1 MGSEM
6 KGMLNMID
14 QAEKLRR
21 IVNNLNK
28 NLPKADVKNITV
40 QDKEKASNNNVLI
53 LEEKNDGGNGQIGL
67 LNIST
72 PSDINNLATGNLVV
86 EVNLHTEVV
95 KQMQYQSETQQETD
109 KQANIKNGSPTDNQA
124 DKQVDMQID
133 KQVGTPNETQTN
145 KQINTKGEM
154 DTLNS
159 AQMKPANTPAAHKA
173 KVITITSGK
182 GGVGK
187 TSITANLALSLSQK
201 GYRVVIV
208 DADLGLSNIDVVFGI
223 VPRYSLLELIKNEKG
238 ILDIL
243 CDGPNNIK
251 FLSGGSG
258 VKELVNLD
266 QNSLDSFIA
275 NMSLLDHIAD
285 FILIDTG
292 AGLSDTVLNFVLSA
306 DEVVLIITPEPT
318 SITDAYALVKTVSS
332 VKKNC
337 SLKVLINRAES
348 ENEAKSVFN
357 NFSMV
362 ADRFLGMKLESLGH
376 LPFDQLFTKSVKLQ
390 KPYLISF
397 PKNST
402 SKLIAEIAEQLI
414 SKSDDNENSQSGIK
428 AFINRFVGLFSN

>member
-28 NLPKADVKNITV
+28 NLPKTDVKNIAV
-40 QDKEKASNNNVLI
+40 QDKEKAVNSNVLI
-53 LEEKNDGGNGQIGL
+53 LEEKNVGED
-67 LNIST
+67 S
-72 PSDINNLATGNLVV
+72 PTGN
-86 EVNLHTEVV
+86 
-95 KQMQYQSETQQETD
+95 QD
-109 KQANIKNGSPTDNQA
+109 
-124 DKQVDMQID
+124 DKQVDEN
-133 KQVGTPNETQTN
+133 VGSPNENQAN
-145 KQINTKGEM
+145 IHSNTKGEM
-154 DTLNS
+154 DTVNNT
-159 AQMKPANTPAAHKA
+159 QNKPANTPATHKA

-201 GYRVVIV
+201 GYRVIIV

-251 FLSGGSG
+251 FISGGSG
-258 VKELVNLD
+258 VKELVNLN
-266 QNSLDSFIA
+266 QSSLDSFIA

-292 AGLSDTVLNFVLSA
+292 AGLSETVLNFVLSA
-306 DEVVLIITPEPT
+306 DEVVLVITPEPT
-318 SITDAYALVKTVSS
+318 SITDAYALVKTVSFE
-332 VKKNC
+332 KKDC
-337 SLKVLINRAES
+337 SLKVLINRAED

-402 SKLIAEIAEQLI
+402 AKLIAEIAEQLI
-414 SKSDDNENSQSGIK
+414 SKSDNNESSQSGIK